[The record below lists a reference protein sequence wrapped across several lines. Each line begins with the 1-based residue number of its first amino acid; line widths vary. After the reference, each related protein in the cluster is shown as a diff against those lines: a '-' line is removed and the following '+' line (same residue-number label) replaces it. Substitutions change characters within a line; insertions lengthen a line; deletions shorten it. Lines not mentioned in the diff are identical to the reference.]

1 MNKIEWFLFIALIIV
16 FLVLL
21 NVTGVLYENNPDILK
36 CTFKDLSTLLGVIIS
51 CVALIITA
59 YFVVMAI
66 NAYGHIKE
74 INEVKEKAENVNNLL
89 EEITTKYNSIKEESE
104 EVSNQ
109 STEITAK
116 YDEIKRKSEEV
127 SNQSTEITAKYD
139 EIRKKSEEVSNQST
153 EITAKFDEIRK
164 KSEKVSDQS
173 TEITAKYD
181 EIKQNAEII
190 NRILEDSRN
199 KYTIIGNRIK
209 SYEIKLKLYEYRSIY
224 IYPFLLDEDSKMSY
238 LINLAIWGE
247 ACDIIPIEKIS
258 KNNKESE
265 RIRRTAKEVVKELRR
280 RFSDA

>member
-89 EEITTKYNSIKEESE
+89 EEITTKYNSIKEE
-104 EVSNQ
+104 
-109 STEITAK
+109 
-116 YDEIKRKSEEV
+116 
-127 SNQSTEITAKYD
+127 
-139 EIRKKSEEVSNQST
+139 SEEVSNQST